1 MCDKLL
7 FKDSV
12 RGIIEYALKSG
23 SLDERFVSR
32 GRAING
38 TIAHGKL
45 QKDNENLYQD
55 YQKEVKMKHE
65 FCRDNITL
73 LVEGRADGIIK
84 EKENIIIEEI
94 KSTYLDLTYLY
105 DDYNALHWA
114 QSKFYG
120 YIYCKD
126 YNIDEISIR
135 LSYFNLNTDQ
145 IRSFDRVYT
154 LNELPALCR

>member
-84 EKENIIIEEI
+84 EKENII
-94 KSTYLDLTYLY
+94 
-105 DDYNALHWA
+105 
-114 QSKFYG
+114 
-120 YIYCKD
+120 KD
-126 YNIDEISIR
+126 YFNTFGINNYIPYLQEAKESYLQKVLQLLQER
-135 LSYFNLNTDQ
+135 LAQ
-145 IRSFDRVYT
+145 R
-154 LNELPALCR
+154 